1 MTATVSTPE
10 TGPGSG
16 AGSDALSRHLAI
28 MACPECASALTRETD
43 RLVCAQ
49 GHAHPIREG
58 IPRFVPTQAY
68 AGSFGFQWK
77 TLGRLQL
84 DSVNGTSFSA
94 ARFRDITGW
103 GDADLRGRL
112 VLDAGCGAG
121 RFAEVVARQFG
132 ADLVAFDLSD
142 AVEACRENLMPDPPL
157 VCQASIYATPF
168 RPRSFD
174 FVYCIGVIQHTP
186 DPIQSIRS
194 LARLVRPGGRIGLWI
209 YEADWKSY
217 VGTLGFK
224 RLLRPM
230 VSRWP
235 RARQLAFSRAL
246 TRTFFPAVRVLRP
259 LGLAG
264 KAGTRLLPV
273 AAGHLLELPLTN
285 EQLREWVLLD
295 TFDMYASAYDQPQ
308 RYPAVARVL
317 AEEGFTDITRHPH
330 GAVAVT
336 GRRPG

>member
-1 MTATVSTPE
+1 MNDPI
-10 TGPGSG
+10 
-16 AGSDALSRHLAI
+16 SRHLAVLS
-28 MACPECASALTRETD
+28 CPECASALKRETD
-43 RLVCAQ
+43 QLVCAR

-58 IPRFVPTQAY
+58 IPRFVPTEAY

-84 DSVNGTSFSA
+84 DSVNGTGFSA
-94 ARFRDITGW
+94 ARFHDITGW
-103 GDADLRGRL
+103 GEAELRGRL

-121 RFAEVVARQFG
+121 RFAEVVAQFG
-132 ADLVAFDLSD
+132 ADLVALDLSD

-157 VCQASIYATPF
+157 VCQASIYTMPF
-168 RPRSFD
+168 RPASFD

-186 DPIQSIRS
+186 DPIHSIRS

-224 RLLRPM
+224 RLLRPW
-230 VSRWP
+230 VSGWP
-235 RARQLAFSRAL
+235 RSRQLAFSRAL
-246 TRTFFPAVRVLRP
+246 TSAFFPAVRALRP

-264 KAGTRLLPV
+264 KAGVRLLPV
-273 AAGHLLELPLTN
+273 AAGHLLQLPLTA
-285 EQLREWVLLD
+285 EQLRQWVLLD

-308 RYPAVARVL
+308 RYGTVARVL
-317 AEEGFTDITRHPH
+317 AEEGFTDIQRHPE

-336 GRRPG
+336 GRRAG

>member
-1 MTATVSTPE
+1 MNEAISH
-10 TGPGSG
+10 
-16 AGSDALSRHLAI
+16 HLAI
-28 MACPECASALTRETD
+28 LACPDCGSSLTLETD
-43 RLVCAQ
+43 RLVCGRA
-49 GHAHPIREG
+49 HAHPIREG
-58 IPRFVPTQAY
+58 IPRFVPTEAY

-77 TLGRLQL
+77 KLGRLQL
-84 DSVNGTSFSA
+84 DSVNGTGFSA

-103 GDADLRGRL
+103 GEADLRGRL

-121 RFAEVVARQFG
+121 RFAEVVAREFG
-132 ADLVAFDLSD
+132 ADLVAIDLSN

-157 VCQASIYATPF
+157 VCQASIYSTPF

-186 DPIQSIRS
+186 DPSQSIRS
-194 LARLVRPGGRIGLWI
+194 LARLVRPGGQIGLWI

-224 RLLRPM
+224 RLLRPW

-235 RARQLAFSRAL
+235 RSRQLAFSGAL
-246 TRTFFPAVRVLRP
+246 TRAFFPFVHVLRP
-259 LGLAG
+259 LGILG
-264 KAGTRLLPV
+264 KAGMRLLPV
-273 AAGHLLELPLTN
+273 AAGHLQDLPLTP

-308 RYPAVARVL
+308 RYATVARVL
-317 AEEGFTDITRHPH
+317 ADEGFTDITRHPH
-330 GAVAVT
+330 GAVAIT
-336 GRRPG
+336 ARRPR

>member
-1 MTATVSTPE
+1 MNDPV
-10 TGPGSG
+10 
-16 AGSDALSRHLAI
+16 SRHLALLS
-28 MACPECASALTRETD
+28 CPKCGSALAREGD
-43 RLVCAQ
+43 GLACAH
-49 GHAHPIREG
+49 GHVHPIREG
-58 IPRFVPTQAY
+58 IPRFVPTEAY

-84 DSVNGTSFSA
+84 DSVNGTGFSA
-94 ARFRDITGW
+94 ARFHDITGW
-103 GDADLRGRL
+103 GEADLRGRL

-132 ADLVAFDLSD
+132 SDLVAIDLSD

-168 RPRSFD
+168 RPASFD

-186 DPIQSIRS
+186 DPIESIRS

-224 RLLRPM
+224 RLLRPW
-230 VSRWP
+230 VRSWP

-246 TRTFFPAVRVLRP
+246 TRAFFPVVRALRP

-264 KAGTRLLPV
+264 KAGVRLLPV
-273 AAGHLLELPLTN
+273 AAGHLLQLPLTP
-285 EQLREWVLLD
+285 EQLRQWVLLD
-295 TFDMYASAYDQPQ
+295 TFDMYASAYDEPQ
-308 RYPAVARVL
+308 QYATVARVL
-317 AEEGFTDITRHPH
+317 AEEGFTDIERHPE
-330 GAVAVT
+330 GAIAIT
-336 GRRPG
+336 GRRAG